1 MGFRGGV
8 IKQLCQRNQALG
20 GHKDRLLYSNVS
32 GPRLN
37 PRPAFSVRFTSATF
51 DLRTSTLFALRCDVV
66 LDVVLI
72 AADSLNSQFFAS
84 ASVADFS
91 GGFPGGVSV
100 GLLAG

>member
-20 GHKDRLLYSNVS
+20 SHKDRLLYSTVS

-66 LDVVLI
+66 LI

-91 GGFPGGVSV
+91 GGFTGGVSV